1 MNEVF
6 ADVGRWGAVF
16 FYSLTYRMSEL
27 PEITMKL
34 MRLPEV
40 MAKTGLG
47 RSAIYERIAEGTFP
61 KPVALGG
68 RAVAWVSDE
77 IEAWI
82 MARIEERDAVQ
93 E

>member
-1 MNEVF
+1 MII
-6 ADVGRWGAVF
+6 
-16 FYSLTYRMSEL
+16 YSYAYRMSEL

-40 MAKTGLG
+40 TAKTGLG

-61 KPVALGG
+61 KPVSLGG

-77 IEAWI
+77 VEAWI
-82 MARIEERDAVQ
+82 MARIEERDAV
-93 E
+93 

>member
-1 MNEVF
+1 MGYKELEGGGVK
-6 ADVGRWGAVF
+6 
-16 FYSLTYRMSEL
+16 FYIHAYRMSEL

-40 MAKTGLG
+40 TATAGLG

-61 KPVALGG
+61 KPVSLGG

-77 IEAWI
+77 IENWI
-82 MARIEERDAVQ
+82 MARIEERDAAK

>member
-1 MNEVF
+1 
-6 ADVGRWGAVF
+6 
-16 FYSLTYRMSEL
+16 MSEL

-61 KPVALGG
+61 KPVSLGG

-77 IEAWI
+77 VEAWI
-82 MARIEERDAVQ
+82 MARIEERDAV
-93 E
+93 